1 MKPFLSWIYYN
12 LPVFLATAFLVVV
25 AIVFSGCYTLKQGTT
40 MLGYLG
46 RAVPLEDLARA
57 DGAAEEDREF
67 VQRVNDIR
75 RFAMEELG
83 LKGSKNYTRYV
94 ELDRNYLAAVVSAS
108 PDDSFGRYEW
118 WFPVVGRIPYK
129 GFFNVE
135 DARKERTKLE
145 KKNLDVLIR
154 GVNAFSTLGW
164 FRDPLYSYMKS
175 YSDRALA
182 DMIIHELVHATVF
195 IKSQAQFNEQLA
207 EFVGTEGGRL
217 YAERLIAS
225 ANSTDAAEEADSGD
239 AGDAGNAS
247 DALADRAVFLSFV
260 RELIA
265 ELDLVYKN
273 DTLFREEKL
282 RRKEEIIEAAK
293 ARFDANY
300 DSLFKTENYKNFSQ
314 QTINNAYLELY
325 RLYYE
330 EDNYFKDLYENSGAS
345 LQDFIAAAKILASN
359 PKKAQVN
366 PREELE
372 RALNMKL

>member
-12 LPVFLATAFLVVV
+12 MPVFLAAAFLIVV

-46 RAVPLEDLARA
+46 RAVPLEDMARA
-57 DGAAEEDREF
+57 DGATEEDREF

-83 LKGSKNYTRYV
+83 LKESKNYTRYV

-118 WFPVVGRIPYK
+118 WFPVVGKIPYK

-145 KKNLDVLIR
+145 KKNMDVLIR

-195 IKSQAQFNEQLA
+195 LKSQAQFNEQLA
-207 EFVGTEGGRL
+207 EFIGTEGGRL

-225 ANSTDAAEEADSGD
+225 ANGPGSAAGEADSGD
-239 AGDAGNAS
+239 AS
-247 DALADRAVFLSFV
+247 DALADRAVFLAFI

-265 ELDLVYKN
+265 ELDMVYKN
-273 DTLFREEKL
+273 DTLLREDKL

-293 ARFDANY
+293 ARFEEDY
-300 DSLFKTENYKNFSQ
+300 DSLFKTENYKGFSQ

-330 EDNYFKDLYENSGAS
+330 EDNYFKDLYENSGAN

-359 PKKAQVN
+359 PKKAQAN

>member
-1 MKPFLSWIYYN
+1 MRPFLSWVYCN
-12 LPVFLATAFLVVV
+12 LPVLLAAAFLVVV
-25 AIVFSGCYTLKQGTT
+25 AIAFSGCYTLKQGTT

-46 RAVPLEDLARA
+46 RAVPLEDLASA
-57 DGAAEEDREF
+57 EGATEEDRKF
-67 VQRVNDIR
+67 VQKVNDIR

-83 LKGSKNYTRYV
+83 LKESKNYTRYV

-118 WFPVVGRIPYK
+118 WFPVVGKVPYK

-164 FRDPLYSYMKS
+164 FRDPLYSYMKN

-217 YAERLIAS
+217 YAERLS
-225 ANSTDAAEEADSGD
+225 SPGNAAEEADSGD
-239 AGDAGNAS
+239 ADDAS
-247 DALADRAVFLSFV
+247 VALEDRATFLAFI

-265 ELDLVYKN
+265 ELDRVYKN

-293 ARFDANY
+293 ARFDAQY
-300 DSLFKTENYKNFSQ
+300 DSLFKTENYKNFTQ

-330 EDNYFKDLYENSGAS
+330 EDNYFKDLYENSGVS

-366 PREELE
+366 PREEFE
-372 RALNMKL
+372 RALMGSRD

>member
-1 MKPFLSWIYYN
+1 MKPFLYWTYYN
-12 LPVFLATAFLVVV
+12 LPVFLAAALFIVV
-25 AIVFSGCYTLKQGTT
+25 AVAFSGCYTLKQGTT

-46 RAVPLEDLARA
+46 RAVPLEDLAST
-57 DGAAEEDREF
+57 DGATEEDREF

-83 LKGSKNYTRYV
+83 LKESKNYTRYV

-135 DARKERTKLE
+135 DARKERAKLE

-164 FRDPLYSYMKS
+164 FRDPLYSYMKN

-225 ANSTDAAEEADSGD
+225 ANASANGNAAAETDSDD
-239 AGDAGNAS
+239 AGEAQT
-247 DALADRAVFLSFV
+247 DRAAFLAFI

-265 ELDLVYKN
+265 ELDRVYKN

-282 RRKEEIIEAAK
+282 RRKEEIIAAAK
-293 ARFDANY
+293 ARFDAQY
-300 DSLFKTENYKNFSQ
+300 DSLFKTENYRNFSQ

-345 LQDFIAAAKILASN
+345 LQDFIAAAKVLASN
-359 PKKAQVN
+359 PRKAQTN
-366 PREELE
+366 PREEFE
-372 RALNMKL
+372 RALMGSRD